1 MGRCGPVFR
10 SLAPLGLVA
19 VPIYTPV
26 VAVLAFTY
34 QELSPWTLPLFFVP
48 ALTAHRI
55 FGMYP
60 EQRQLADEL
69 VTANTRLERANLSFA
84 SALVATL
91 DARDQWTAGHSEAV
105 GTYAREIAAR
115 LGLTQREQQLV
126 KLCGLVHDIGKIGL
140 PSGLLQKSGPLTRD
154 ERVKMQQHSVI
165 AEQILRN
172 VEDYSEIAE
181 IVRHH
186 HERWDGHGYPD
197 GVAGDDIPLLSRIIA
212 VADAYDAMTSD
223 RPYRGAIVRGAA
235 RLELTQG
242 VNSQFDSSVVA
253 AFEAVLAQANHQY
266 NEGLDPQTQGAAH
279 TVWSS
284 ALSAA

>member
-1 MGRCGPVFR
+1 MRAVVR
-10 SLAPLGLVA
+10 SLAPLALVA

-34 QELSPWTLPLFFVP
+34 QQLSPWTLPLFFVP

-55 FGMYP
+55 FGMYQ

-69 VTANTRLERANLSFA
+69 VGANSRLERANLSFA

-91 DARDQWTAGHSEAV
+91 DARDQWTAGHSAAV
-105 GTYAREIAAR
+105 GTYARDIAAR
-115 LGLTQREQQLV
+115 MGLSEREQQLV
-126 KLCGLVHDIGKIGL
+126 ELCGLVHDIGKIGL
-140 PSGLLQKSGPLTRD
+140 PSGLLQKPGPLTPD
-154 ERVKMQQHSVI
+154 ERREMEQHSVI

-186 HERWDGHGYPD
+186 HERWDGDGYPD
-197 GVAGDDIPLLSRIIA
+197 GVAGDKIPLLSRIIA

-223 RPYRGAIVRGAA
+223 RPYRGAMTTSAA
-235 RLELTQG
+235 RSELAQG
-242 VNSQFDSSVVA
+242 ANRQFDTAVVT
-253 AFEAVLAQANHQY
+253 AFDAVLSEASERYTYGFEPPLEPELHAICS
-266 NEGLDPQTQGAAH
+266 PAA
-279 TVWSS
+279 SIG
-284 ALSAA
+284 